1 MKLST
6 TAAFDYKSGSGGMR
20 VRAGF
25 KPCGLR
31 SLAGFAVQKALGR
44 EAMPVT
50 LNKWRFDGITKNIF
64 NSSGAILNS
73 EQYLR
78 L

>member
-50 LNKWRFDGITKNIF
+50 LNKWRFDGITEKHI
-64 NSSGAILNS
+64 
-73 EQYLR
+73 
-78 L
+78 